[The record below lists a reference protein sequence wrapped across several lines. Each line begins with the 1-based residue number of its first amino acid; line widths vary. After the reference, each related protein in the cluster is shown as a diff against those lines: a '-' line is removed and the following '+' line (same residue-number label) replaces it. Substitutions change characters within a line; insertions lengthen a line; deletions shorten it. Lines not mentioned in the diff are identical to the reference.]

1 MLPSARSLSAQ
12 QPRGSKKKKK
22 KETWFN
28 LFHKSCWHAAKI
40 TTEVFEERLKRRRE
54 RFSRWT
60 SKFGWRWRAGAGLNV
75 RIHAVSLTYVDLC
88 ALQPAAEQSQNQLT
102 TRRRGGTP
110 QRGTVW
116 KKKWTALHR
125 VPPLLPLKASST
137 IFCPRSMSN
146 P

>member
-12 QPRGSKKKKK
+12 QPRGSKKKRKK
-22 KETWFN
+22 KLDLIFSIN
-28 LFHKSCWHAAKI
+28 PWHAAKI

-116 KKKWTALHR
+116 KKSGRAFTESH
-125 VPPLLPLKASST
+125 PLLPLKASST